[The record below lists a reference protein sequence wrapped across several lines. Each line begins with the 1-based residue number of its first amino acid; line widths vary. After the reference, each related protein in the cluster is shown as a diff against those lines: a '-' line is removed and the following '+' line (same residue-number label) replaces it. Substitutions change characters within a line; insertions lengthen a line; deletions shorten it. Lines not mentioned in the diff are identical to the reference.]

1 MIESLKKSGIWQR
14 ASIILLRSISF
25 TICILLVSSIFL
37 LTTNTGLKVIASYIS
52 STSTIPIE
60 FKNIR
65 GRLITS
71 FSIEKIKINNGFSI
85 HDVNGRWKN
94 GKYFQLELH
103 SDTISTNLESISKYV
118 PYEIQ
123 KQIEEYAKADILR
136 DLDLTLD
143 LRLSEYPELL
153 TTWTFLQTHYQ
164 AKTYIEHAQIH
175 GSLFSH
181 RTEEAPRE
189 IRFNIDH
196 AIANPLVEAN
206 GAIWIAEEQLHVK
219 IKKNTS
225 WVGKRG
231 YLHIHNPT
239 INLYTDWFTEDA
251 TQKIQLVFSHPEH
264 NAQLHILHNG
274 STKIDIKA
282 QSKKFK
288 SQTWSYDNAS
298 LTMESQVRGAH
309 TQTKIDLLGKDI
321 HYKKTHITD
330 FSIAH
335 YNDLS
340 KDKIKKIQ
348 TEIHADTIDYNTK
361 IIATQFVAHAS
372 GDDKKQI
379 ISTDMLQKTGTTHAD
394 ITIERPLKNWQ
405 IILEKLS
412 IADNYLLVRPE
423 NPKKI
428 SFESDN
434 IQIASLKNETIAT
447 PVDINMRY
455 FYDKKIDTEFTI
467 DHFPLENLPPEL
479 LEVFIIPFDKLQGTI
494 DGKIRLST
502 EENTKPTFAGN
513 FNIQIEQARINSI
526 LPSLP
531 LNSSLEITKGNIQGT
546 LSSAGVHMNGL
557 GVVNQGQCN
566 IDIFT
571 PWSQSIDNKM
581 SILINGKNLVF
592 RQNPKSV
599 IKLDSKLHITQQD
612 EQILTHGDVHIHDSL
627 YHNNSW
633 DIGTQLPPET
643 IIISENENIFTEE
656 NEFNPFNIK
665 ITLGRNNQFHA
676 FGFHGDLIGELIIKN
691 LQPDNTL
698 CEGNIQI
705 INSHLLLFK
714 KYLPLNQCMF
724 SWFESPLNNP
734 NLNLEILQK
743 DSNIKND
750 SRGNQNYGIRVLGP
764 VNQLEFEFFS
774 NPKKMT
780 EPEILSALLVQ
791 SKSPPPENSESMDKL
806 LTDLNYHQYGG
817 NDLQNVFSLLTALR
831 KLLFFDQVDID
842 NYDTQNDN
850 INGSNRLYDDLEIT
864 LTKLI
869 DENFTLR
876 VHFASNETRSSKVSF
891 DAQLNDKMT
900 LSSYMQNEGITGL
913 EFYYSN
919 SY

>member
-1 MIESLKKSGIWQR
+1 MVNSLKKSDIWQR
-14 ASIILLRSISF
+14 ASTIILRSLAF
-25 TICILLVSSIFL
+25 TICILLVFTVFL
-37 LTTNTGLKVIASYIS
+37 STTNTGLKIIASYIS

-65 GRLITS
+65 GRLITN
-71 FSIEKIKINNGFSI
+71 FTIERVKIHNSFSI
-85 HDVNGRWKN
+85 HDVSGVWKK
-94 GKYFQLELH
+94 GKYLQLELH
-103 SDTISTNLESISKYV
+103 SDRISTNLETISNYV
-118 PYEIQ
+118 PHEIQ
-123 KQIEEYAKADILR
+123 DQVDGYIKADIFR
-136 DLDLTLD
+136 DLDLTLN
-143 LRLSEYPELL
+143 LRLNKYPELL
-153 TTWTFLQTHYQ
+153 TTWTFLETHYQ
-164 AKTYIEHAQIH
+164 AKTYLEHSHIH

-189 IRFNIDH
+189 IQFSIDH
-196 AIANPLVEAN
+196 AIANPSVEAN
-206 GAIWIAEEQLHVK
+206 GAIWVAEEQLHVK
-219 IKKNTS
+219 INKNTS
-225 WVGKRG
+225 WKGKRG

-239 INLYTDWFTEDA
+239 INLYSDWFTENA
-251 TQKIQLVFSHPEH
+251 EQRIQLVFSHPEH
-264 NAQLHILHNG
+264 HAQLNILHND

-288 SQTWSYDNAS
+288 YQTWSYDNAS
-298 LTMESQVRGAH
+298 FTLESQVSRSH
-309 TQTKIDLLGKDI
+309 TQTKLDLLGKNI
-321 HYKKTHITD
+321 HYHKTHLTD
-330 FSIAH
+330 LSISH
-335 YNDLS
+335 YHDLS
-340 KDKIKKIQ
+340 KDKVNKTQTDIQ
-348 TEIHADTIDYNTK
+348 ADSIDYNTK

-372 GDDKKQI
+372 GDNKKQI
-379 ISTDMLQKTGTTHAD
+379 ISTDMLQKTGLTHAD
-394 ITIERPLKNWQ
+394 ITIERPLENWQ
-405 IILEKLS
+405 ITLEKLS

-428 SFESDN
+428 SFERDK
-434 IQIASLKNETIAT
+434 IQIASLKSETITT

-502 EENTKPTFAGN
+502 EESTKPTFAGN
-513 FNIQIEQARINSI
+513 FSIRIEQARINSI

-531 LNSSLEITKGNIQGT
+531 LNSSLEITKGDIQGT
-546 LSSAGVHMNGL
+546 LSSAGVHMNGA

-571 PWSQSIDNKM
+571 PWSPSIDNKV

-612 EQILTHGDVHIHDSL
+612 EQMLTHGDVHIHDSL

-665 ITLGRNNQFHA
+665 IILGKNNQFHA

-691 LQPDNTL
+691 LQPSNTL

-743 DSNIKND
+743 DSNIKSD
-750 SRGNQNYGIRVLGP
+750 SRSSQNYGIRVLGP

-791 SKSPPPENSESMDKL
+791 SKSPPLENSESMDKL

-842 NYDTQNDN
+842 NYDAQNDN
-850 INGSNRLYDDLEIT
+850 ISGSNRLYDDLEIT

-891 DAQLNDKMT
+891 DAQLNDNMT